1 MAASEIDELI
11 AAIRGL
17 APAKRRE
24 LLERVAQELPEEPAE
39 DPLAFIG
46 SFADERELVDFI
58 CEDAMQTREHGQL
71 RVP

>member
-1 MAASEIDELI
+1 MAAPEIDELV

-24 LLERVAQELPEEPAE
+24 LLERVAQELSEEAA

-46 SFADERELVDFI
+46 SFADEPELVDFI
-58 CEDAMQTREHGQL
+58 CADAMRTREHSQF

>member
-1 MAASEIDELI
+1 MAAPEIDELI

-24 LLERVAQELPEEPAE
+24 LLERVAQELSEEPA

-46 SFADERELVDFI
+46 SFADEPELVDFI

>member
-1 MAASEIDELI
+1 MAAPDIDELL

-24 LLERVAQELPEEPAE
+24 LLERVAQELPEEPV
-39 DPLAFIG
+39 DPLVFIG
-46 SFADERELVDFI
+46 SFADEPELIEFI
-58 CEDAMQTREHGQL
+58 CEDAMQTRERNQL

>member
-1 MAASEIDELI
+1 MAAPEIDELI
-11 AAIRGL
+11 AVIRGL
-17 APAKRRE
+17 APAKRLE
-24 LLERVAQELPEEPAE
+24 LLERVAQELPEEPA

-46 SFADERELVDFI
+46 SFADEPELVDFI

>member
-1 MAASEIDELI
+1 MAAPEIDELI

-24 LLERVAQELPEEPAE
+24 LLERVAEELLEEPA

-46 SFADERELVDFI
+46 SFADEPELVDFI
-58 CEDAMQTREHGQL
+58 CEDGADAD
-71 RVP
+71 P